1 MEQEKAKGF
10 KGKNVFTGKAL
21 FSFNP
26 ELFQDDDNAVDDEA
40 YDERIESEGEGSD
53 EETKDEG
60 EDGKKESK

>member
-26 ELFQDDDNAVDDEA
+26 ELFQDDDNAADDEL
-40 YDERIESEGEGSD
+40 YDERIESEGDD
-53 EETKDEG
+53 EEEEEKDEG
-60 EDGKKESK
+60 ED